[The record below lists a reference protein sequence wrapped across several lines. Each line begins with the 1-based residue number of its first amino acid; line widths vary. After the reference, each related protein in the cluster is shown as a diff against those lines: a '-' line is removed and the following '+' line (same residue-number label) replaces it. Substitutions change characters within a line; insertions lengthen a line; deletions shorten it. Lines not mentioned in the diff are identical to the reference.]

1 MGFGAD
7 VKSRQELDTLDWM
20 RDVTPHDLVK
30 FGLIPELVG
39 RLPVITTLSGLDED
53 ALIRI
58 LQEPKNAVLKQYV
71 KLFDID
77 DVALEFTPDALH
89 AVAKKTI
96 ERHTGARGLRSI
108 MEEILNNLMYS
119 VPSDPT
125 VSKVT
130 ITKECVEGT
139 SGPEMER
146 DPERKPV
153 SIRINTSSKKRTR
166 NSAS

>member
-39 RLPVITTLSGLDED
+39 RLPVITNLSGLDED

-146 DPERKPV
+146 DPERKQV